1 MIDNRSWDDA
11 LTGLRGL
18 AASWVLLF
26 HLFGVVGPRALFVPG
41 TSIELHW
48 LLTSGGAGVWV
59 LYTLCGYLLAGP
71 FVTRENSRQVP
82 HIRRY
87 LLRRLWRILP
97 PLWVQILVLSIVA
110 GWADGQMLIRL
121 KEMLPYALLV
131 QNLVVP
137 LSAPAANAVWWTLP
151 VEFDFYLLLPL
162 LFAIVGPHLARRPRM
177 AAMWILL
184 IAVAVEIAWRQH
196 WLKVIDPQ
204 RVADLV
210 AVAGQLPGV
219 LSCFAIGIATRLHQ
233 ATAARGD
240 SRGIAAN
247 GLFLLGIVIAVAAI
261 VAAHLTAATYWR
273 GSLMYYLLQPA
284 VATGCALII
293 LACERGGAMA
303 RALLANPIS
312 RWLGLISYSLYLWHL
327 PIFDW
332 LAPASR
338 VTPLQGTELWT
349 YIALAMT
356 ATLLVASASYLLV
369 ERPALAMMGRYRARK
384 SNQASTAG

>member
-131 QNLVVP
+131 QNLVLP

-162 LFAIVGPHLARRPRM
+162 LFAIVGPHLARRPV
-177 AAMWILL
+177 W
-184 IAVAVEIAWRQH
+184 
-196 WLKVIDPQ
+196 Q
-204 RVADLV
+204 RC
-210 AVAGQLPGV
+210 GY
-219 LSCFAIGIATRLHQ
+219 C
-233 ATAARGD
+233 
-240 SRGIAAN
+240 
-247 GLFLLGIVIAVAAI
+247 
-261 VAAHLTAATYWR
+261 
-273 GSLMYYLLQPA
+273 
-284 VATGCALII
+284 
-293 LACERGGAMA
+293 
-303 RALLANPIS
+303 
-312 RWLGLISYSLYLWHL
+312 
-327 PIFDW
+327 
-332 LAPASR
+332 
-338 VTPLQGTELWT
+338 
-349 YIALAMT
+349 
-356 ATLLVASASYLLV
+356 
-369 ERPALAMMGRYRARK
+369 
-384 SNQASTAG
+384 